1 MIKLGDNSPRPWTF
15 KVVLLSLLFLLPPI
29 QEVIQASFSDKM
41 GGDYEMESE
50 RIARLTR
57 DAFLK
62 EPLFQG
68 FTDIRK
74 RPQIRLQA
82 ILMSLFAMPLLGMR
96 SLLSNDRQARTS
108 HYKKLFGCERKMV
121 ASDSTFARVLKWL
134 FPQQV
139 KEFLLGFLPRFE
151 ARDLLRKRLSV
162 KGRLRRL
169 GILDGSYMGGHWL
182 VTLCLAGKIDYP
194 VMVER
199 CEGQGQEQAVARRIM
214 QAAPKVL
221 QEQRPEL
228 WLLDALYFN
237 RNTIA
242 IAHGQRAHVLFKFK
256 DADYRSVTADAS
268 NLFRHFGGD
277 EELSGWD
284 RERGCRWKL
293 RKTLDTFGGY
303 SVQVVQLT
311 ETYPKRRRNRT
322 VVSWIVTTDLQ
333 LPLEEVREAAHQRWQ
348 IENGVF
354 KRISHLAGTKTFY
367 FKDHRQFF
375 NLLRLFFAAMA
386 VLDCIMWLLRAHTLL
401 FAALRFG
408 IKDTWLNVFSRIE
421 EVLGWL
427 PCAFAALV

>member
-1 MIKLGDNSPRPWTF
+1 
-15 KVVLLSLLFLLPPI
+15 
-29 QEVIQASFSDKM
+29 
-41 GGDYEMESE
+41 MESE

-82 ILMSLFAMPLLGMR
+82 ILMSLFAMPLFGRR
-96 SLLSNDRQARTS
+96 SLLSNDRHARTS
-108 HYKKLFGCERKMV
+108 HYKRLFGCQRKMV

-134 FPQQV
+134 YPQQL
-139 KEFLLGFLPRFE
+139 KQFLLGFLQRFE
-151 ARDLLRKRLSV
+151 RRDLLRKRLSA

-199 CEGQGQEQAVARRIM
+199 YHNRGEEQQTARKLMQVA
-214 QAAPKVL
+214 AKVL
-221 QEQRPEL
+221 GKLRPEL

-237 RNTIA
+237 TNTIA
-242 IAHGQRAHVLFKFK
+242 IARGLHSHVLFKFK
-256 DADYRSVTADAS
+256 DADYRNVTADAS
-268 NLFRHFGGD
+268 NLFQYFGGD

-284 RERGCRWKL
+284 CQRGCRWKL
-293 RKTLDTFGGY
+293 RKTLDRFASY
-303 SVQVVQLT
+303 PVQVVELT
-311 ETYPKRRRNRT
+311 ETYPKRKRNRT
-322 VVSWIVTTDLQ
+322 VISWIVTTDLQ
-333 LPLEEVREAAHQRWQ
+333 LSLEEVREAAHQRWQ
-348 IENGVF
+348 IENGIF

-386 VLDCIMWLLRAHTLL
+386 VLDCIMWMLRAHSRL

-408 IKDTWLNVFSRIE
+408 IKDTWLNVFSRID
-421 EVLGWL
+421 EVFGEL

>member
-1 MIKLGDNSPRPWTF
+1 
-15 KVVLLSLLFLLPPI
+15 
-29 QEVIQASFSDKM
+29 
-41 GGDYEMESE
+41 MESQ

-62 EPLFQG
+62 EPLFEG

-82 ILMSLFAMPLLGMR
+82 ILMSLYTMPLFGRR
-96 SLLSNDRQARTS
+96 SLLSNDRQARSS
-108 HYKKLFGCERKMV
+108 HYKKLFGSQRKMV

-134 FPQQV
+134 YPQQV
-139 KEFLLGFLPRFE
+139 KQFLLGFLAKFE
-151 ARDLLRKRLSV
+151 QRDMLRKRLSA

-182 VTLCLAGKIDYP
+182 VTLCLAGKIDNP

-199 CEGQGQEQAVARRIM
+199 CDHQGQEQLVARKMM
-214 QAAPKVL
+214 QAAEKVL
-221 QEQRPEL
+221 GKLRPEL

-242 IAHGQRAHVLFKFK
+242 IARGQQAHVVFKFK
-256 DADYRSVTADAS
+256 DADYRTVTADAS
-268 NLFRHFGGD
+268 NLFQHFGGD

-284 RERGCRWKL
+284 SERGCRWKL
-293 RKTLDTFGGY
+293 RKTLDRFAHY
-303 SVQVVQLT
+303 PVQVVQLI

-322 VVSWIVTTDLQ
+322 VTSWIVTTDLE

-354 KRISHLAGTKTFY
+354 KRISHLAGTKSFY

-408 IKDTWLNVFSRIE
+408 IKDTWLNVFSCID

>member
-1 MIKLGDNSPRPWTF
+1 
-15 KVVLLSLLFLLPPI
+15 
-29 QEVIQASFSDKM
+29 
-41 GGDYEMESE
+41 MESE

-82 ILMSLFAMPLLGMR
+82 ILMSLFAMPLFGMR
-96 SLLSNDRQARTS
+96 SLLSNDRQARTG
-108 HYKKLFGCERKMV
+108 HYKKLFGCDRKMV

-134 FPQQV
+134 YPQQV
-139 KEFLLGFLPRFE
+139 KQFLLGFLQRFE
-151 ARDLLRKRLSV
+151 RRDLLRKRLSP
-162 KGRLRRL
+162 KGKLRRL

-182 VTLCLAGKIDYP
+182 ATLCLAGKIDYP

-199 CEGQGQEQAVARRIM
+199 YHNQGQEQRVALQLMRG
-214 QAAPKVL
+214 APTVL
-221 QEQRPEL
+221 GKLRPEL

-242 IAHGQRAHVLFKFK
+242 IARHQHSHVLFKFK
-256 DADYRSVTADAS
+256 NADYRTVTADAS
-268 NLFRHFGGD
+268 NLFQYFGGD
-277 EELSGWD
+277 EQLSGWD
-284 RERGCRWKL
+284 AQRDCRWTL
-293 RKTLDTFGGY
+293 RKTLDRYAGY
-303 SVQVVQLT
+303 PVQVVELT
-311 ETYPKRRRNRT
+311 ETYPKRKRDRT
-322 VVSWIVTTDLQ
+322 VTSWIVTTDLG

-367 FKDHRQFF
+367 FRDHRQFF
-375 NLLRLFFAAMA
+375 NLLRLFFAAVA
-386 VLDCIMWLLRAHTLL
+386 VLDCVMWLLRTHTLL
-401 FAALRFG
+401 FAALRVG
-408 IKDTWLNVFSRIE
+408 IKDTWRNVFSRID
-421 EVLGWL
+421 EVFGEL

>member
-1 MIKLGDNSPRPWTF
+1 
-15 KVVLLSLLFLLPPI
+15 
-29 QEVIQASFSDKM
+29 
-41 GGDYEMESE
+41 MESE

-62 EPLFQG
+62 EPLFRG

-82 ILMSLFAMPLLGMR
+82 ILMSLFAMPLFGRR
-96 SLLSNDRQARTS
+96 SLLSNDRQARSS
-108 HYKKLFGCERKMV
+108 HYKKLFGSQRKMV

-134 FPQQV
+134 YPQQV
-139 KEFLLGFLPRFE
+139 REFLLSFLQRFE
-151 ARDLLRKRLSV
+151 QRDLLRKRLSP
-162 KGRLRRL
+162 KGRPRRL

-199 CEGQGQEQAVARRIM
+199 CHNQGQEQQVARKLM
-214 QAAPKVL
+214 QEAPKVL
-221 QEQRPEL
+221 GKLRPEL

-242 IAHGQRAHVLFKFK
+242 IARRQHSHLLFKFK
-256 DADYRSVTADAS
+256 DADYRTVTADAS
-268 NLFRHFGGD
+268 NLFQYFGGD

-284 RERGCRWKL
+284 SERGCRWKL
-293 RKTLDTFGGY
+293 RKTVDRFASY
-303 SVQVVQLT
+303 PVQVVALT
-311 ETYPKRRRNRT
+311 ETYPKRKRNRT
-322 VVSWIVTTDLQ
+322 VTSWIVTTDLQ

-348 IENGVF
+348 IENGIF

-386 VLDCIMWLLRAHTLL
+386 VLDCIMWMLRAHSRL

>member
-1 MIKLGDNSPRPWTF
+1 MITLGDNSPRPWTF
-15 KVVLLSLLFLLPPI
+15 KVVLLSLLFLLSPI
-29 QEVIQASFSDKM
+29 REVIQASFSNTM
-41 GGDYEMESE
+41 GGNYEMESE

-62 EPLFQG
+62 EPLFRG

-82 ILMSLFAMPLLGMR
+82 ILMSLFAMPLFGRR

-108 HYKKLFGCERKMV
+108 HYKKLFGSQRKMV

-134 FPQQV
+134 YPQQV
-139 KEFLLGFLPRFE
+139 KEFLLSFLQRFE
-151 ARDLLRKRLSV
+151 QRDLLRKRLSP

-182 VTLCLAGKIDYP
+182 VTLCLAGRIDYP

-199 CEGQGQEQAVARRIM
+199 CHSKGQEQQVARKLM
-214 QAAPKVL
+214 QEAPKVL
-221 QEQRPEL
+221 GKLRPEL

-242 IAHGQRAHVLFKFK
+242 IARRQRSHLLFKFK
-256 DADYRSVTADAS
+256 DADYRTVTADAS
-268 NLFRHFGGD
+268 NLFQYFGGD

-284 RERGCRWKL
+284 SERGCRWKL
-293 RKTLDTFGGY
+293 RKTVDHFASY
-303 SVQVVQLT
+303 PVQVVELT
-311 ETYPKRRRNRT
+311 ETYPKRKRNRT
-322 VVSWIVTTDLQ
+322 VTSWIVTTDLQ

-348 IENGVF
+348 IENGIF
-354 KRISHLAGTKTFY
+354 KRISHLTGTKTFY

-386 VLDCIMWLLRAHTLL
+386 VLDCIMWMLRAHSRL

-421 EVLGWL
+421 EILGWL

>member
-1 MIKLGDNSPRPWTF
+1 
-15 KVVLLSLLFLLPPI
+15 
-29 QEVIQASFSDKM
+29 
-41 GGDYEMESE
+41 MESE
-50 RIARLTR
+50 RIARLAR

-74 RPQIRLQA
+74 RPQIKLQA

-96 SLLSNDRQARTS
+96 SLLSNDREARS
-108 HYKKLFGCERKMV
+108 GRYKKLFGCERKMV

-134 FPQQV
+134 FPQQG
-139 KEFLLGFLPRFE
+139 KQFLLGFLAKFE
-151 ARDLLRKRLSV
+151 RRDLLRKRLSA

-199 CEGQGQEQAVARRIM
+199 CNNQGDEQAVAREMMR
-214 QAAPKVL
+214 AAPRVL
-221 QEQRPEL
+221 GEQRPEL

-242 IAHGQRAHVLFKFK
+242 IARGQRAHVLFKFK

-268 NLFRHFGGD
+268 NLFQHFGGD

-284 RERGCRWKL
+284 SQRGCRWKL
-293 RKTLDTFGGY
+293 RKTLDTFAGY
-303 SVQVVQLT
+303 PVQVVELT
-311 ETYPKRRRNRT
+311 ESYPKRKRNRT
-322 VVSWIVTTDLQ
+322 VISWIVTTDLQ
-333 LPLEEVREAAHQRWQ
+333 LPLEEVGEAAHQRWQ

>member
-1 MIKLGDNSPRPWTF
+1 
-15 KVVLLSLLFLLPPI
+15 
-29 QEVIQASFSDKM
+29 
-41 GGDYEMESE
+41 MESE
-50 RIARLTR
+50 RIARIAR

-74 RPQIRLQA
+74 RPVIKLQA

-96 SLLSNDRQARTS
+96 CLLSNDREARTER
-108 HYKKLFGCERKMV
+108 YKKLFGCRRKMV

-134 FPQQV
+134 NPQ
-139 KEFLLGFLPRFE
+139 EGRRFLLGFLARFE
-151 ARDLLRKRLSV
+151 RRDLLRTRLST

-182 VTLCLAGKIDYP
+182 VTLCLPGKIDYP

-199 CEGQGQEQAVARRIM
+199 CENQGQEQAVARGMM
-214 QAAPKVL
+214 QAAPRVL
-221 QEQRPEL
+221 GAQRPEL

-242 IAHGQRAHVLFKFK
+242 IARGQRAHVLFKFK
-256 DADYRSVTADAS
+256 EADYRTVTADAE
-268 NLFRHFGGD
+268 NLFRYCGGD
-277 EELSGWD
+277 EESTGWD
-284 RERGCRWKL
+284 AQRGCRWKL
-293 RKTLDTFGGY
+293 RKTLDRFLGY
-303 SVQVVQLT
+303 PVQVVELT
-311 ETYPKRRRNRT
+311 EHYPKRKRDRT
-322 VVSWIVTTDLQ
+322 VTCWIVTTDVE

-348 IENGVF
+348 IENGIF

-386 VLDCIMWLLRAHTLL
+386 VLDCIMCMLRAHTLL
-401 FAALRFG
+401 FAALRVG
-408 IKDTWLNVFSRIE
+408 IKATWRNVFSRIG
-421 EVLGWL
+421 EVLYEL
-427 PCAFAALV
+427 PCAFGSIT